1 MVLIILAMV
10 SGELIGHDDMMIFG
24 KLHTDSSIL
33 QHLCKLMA
41 GKTDLEFVALSCLFP
56 SKQLREW
63 YGLAVAHLDDIF
75 LEVPTVQFPSLS
87 SSVVVPIIFIAG
99 QELLAGMSHQG
110 WSSYLSK
117 SLSGSGKFSVDF
129 LTVPLIH
136 QSVQLFWMAPH
147 YVFGSFH
154 ISASSLV

>member
-1 MVLIILAMV
+1 MV
-10 SGELIGHDDMMIFG
+10 SGELVGYDDMMIFG

-56 SKQLREW
+56 SDQLREW

-99 QELLAGMSHQG
+99 QELLAGPIKAGLHTFPNLCQG
-110 WSSYLSK
+110 LVR
-117 SLSGSGKFSVDF
+117 KFSVDF